1 MHLSLLLADPCSTAV
16 LLLLLLLPL
25 LLLLLLNQRAHNSNA
40 NMFGS
45 VGDDKQ
51 LLIWDINDK
60 SESPVISVP
69 QASTENIN
77 AIAFSP
83 NSEFLLATG
92 GNDMCVTLWD
102 LRNMSQKMHVMEG
115 HQGDVYQVYNKHL
128 QLLEPRQVF
137 LSLFFSS
144 CVYVGARQKWL
155 QDAGNV

>member
-1 MHLSLLLADPCSTAV
+1 
-16 LLLLLLLPL
+16 
-25 LLLLLLNQRAHNSNA
+25 
-40 NMFGS
+40 MFGS

-60 SESPVISVP
+60 SDAPVISVP
-69 QASTENIN
+69 QASTESIN

-115 HQGDVYQVYNKHL
+115 HQADVYQVNGYYA
-128 QLLEPRQVF
+128 QQIELL
-137 LSLFFSS
+137 
-144 CVYVGARQKWL
+144 
-155 QDAGNV
+155 